1 MKHALLMMLL
11 RIIGSKKVMR
21 RLTTCVSSAPGRSE
35 VLFIMLLR
43 NLTKLNFYAERELA
57 IEEDYWD
64 FLAHLICVTREKDL
78 YERWDI

>member
-1 MKHALLMMLL
+1 VKHALLMTLL

-21 RLTTCVSSAPGRSE
+21 RLTACASNDPGRSE

-57 IEEDYWD
+57 VEEDYWD
-64 FLAHLICVTREKDL
+64 FWRILFV
-78 YERWDI
+78 